1 MLLESQNTEYKESWR
16 DEYLKWIC
24 GFANAQGGRI
34 CIGIDDDRNI
44 VGIDLQEAQKL
55 TEDIP
60 NKVRDVLGIIVDVN
74 LQEADGLV
82 YVEVVVPAYGNP
94 INYKGQYHYRSGST
108 KQELKGAALNRFL
121 LERTGLHWDEYL
133 VPDVQIGEL
142 SATAMN
148 RFRKEASE
156 NHRVDL
162 DVLNDSDEA
171 LLKNLRLIDR
181 RTNQLQ
187 RAAVMLFH
195 EDPEIYVRGAYI
207 KLGFFGGNDDDL
219 IFQDEVHG
227 PLMLQVDEVLTLLK
241 ERYLVYVI
249 SYDGAH
255 RRERLIYPDEAL
267 RECLLNAIVNKDY
280 SSGTPIQISVYPD
293 HLVFYNSGQLPEN
306 WTVEHLFE
314 KHSSEPSNTAIANA
328 FFRCGDIESWGRGY
342 RKIVRVMDEMN
353 LRPPL
358 VDLTGG
364 VSVTLYN
371 KSVISASDKKNVAVN
386 VAEELSDRQRN
397 ILNLIEKNV
406 AVNTKQL
413 SEILALNRKT
423 VQRDLN
429 RLKDL
434 GLVRW
439 EGASKTGH
447 WFFYNS

>member
-1 MLLESQNTEYKESWR
+1 MT
-16 DEYLKWIC
+16 
-24 GFANAQGGRI
+24 
-34 CIGIDDDRNI
+34 IGI
-44 VGIDLQEAQKL
+44 
-55 TEDIP
+55 
-60 NKVRDVLGIIVDVN
+60 
-74 LQEADGLV
+74 
-82 YVEVVVPAYGNP
+82 
-94 INYKGQYHYRSGST
+94 
-108 KQELKGAALNRFL
+108 L

-133 VPDVQIGEL
+133 VPDVQVGEL
-142 SATAMN
+142 SAKAMN
-148 RFRKEASE
+148 RFRKEAAG

-207 KLGFFGGNDDDL
+207 KLGFFGDNDDDL

-227 PLMLQVDEVLTLLK
+227 ALMLQVDEVLTLLK

-255 RRERLIYPDEAL
+255 RRERLVYPDDAL

-353 LRPPL
+353 LQPPL

-364 VSVTLYN
+364 VSVILYN
-371 KSVISASDKKNVAVN
+371 KSIISASDKKNVAVN

-397 ILNLIEKNV
+397 MLNLIEKNV

-434 GLVRW
+434 GLIRW

-447 WFFYNS
+447 WIIK